1 MTPHARWIAAA
12 VLGLGFVSSVASAKE
27 VAGVNVP
34 DTVAVGEAALK
45 LNGAGVRTRFFI
57 KVYVGALYLTEPQTT
72 AAAALAAPT
81 PKSVRMH
88 VLYDEIA
95 ATKLVDAW
103 NEGFSGN
110 TSDAERAALQ
120 PRIDTFNTL
129 FPAVKKG
136 DVVRLDLIGDT
147 TEVWINQE
155 RKGAIAGPDFQQAL
169 LKIWLGDKPV
179 DAGLKRALL
188 GGA

>member
-1 MTPHARWIAAA
+1 MKSRNQLLTGA
-12 VLGLGFVSSVASAKE
+12 VLGILFFATPALAKE
-27 VAGVNVP
+27 VVGVNVP
-34 DTVAVGEAALK
+34 DAVTVGDTTLK
-45 LNGAGVRTRFFI
+45 LNGAGVRTRFFV
-57 KVYVGALYLTEPQTT
+57 KVYVGALYLNEPQTT

-88 VLYDEIA
+88 VLHDEIA
-95 ATKLVDAW
+95 AAKLVDAW
-103 NEGFSGN
+103 NEGFRGN

-120 PRIDTFNTL
+120 ARIDTFNTL

-169 LKIWLGDKPV
+169 LKIWLGEKPV
-179 DAGLKRALL
+179 DAGLKRGML
-188 GGA
+188 GGT